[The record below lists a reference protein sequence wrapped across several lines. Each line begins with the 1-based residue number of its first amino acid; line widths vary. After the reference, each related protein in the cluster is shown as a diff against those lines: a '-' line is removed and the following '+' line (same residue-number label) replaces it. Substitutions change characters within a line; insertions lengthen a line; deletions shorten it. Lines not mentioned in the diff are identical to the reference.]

1 MQFLSSFNDS
11 MSVQSLY
18 SIKKW
23 QNDCECVGMFLV
35 GNSCKLLSSSIEK
48 PTNIP
53 IRTLIFKAK
62 TSYRDVG
69 TNNEAELTM

>member
-1 MQFLSSFNDS
+1 

-23 QNDCECVGMFLV
+23 QNDCECVGMFLA
-35 GNSCKLLSSSIEK
+35 GNSCKLLSGSIQK
-48 PTNIP
+48 PTNILV
-53 IRTLIFKAK
+53 RTLNFMTK

-69 TNNEAELTM
+69 TYRTVRTNDEAEFTM